1 MSEPAE
7 RTAALNGVRDAMLL
21 AVVVPVAAGA
31 AATAAALW
39 GAWPGLVHGVVSL
52 AMGLLLIEVLLIALR
67 KLPFTCTYFPGL
79 ARVRMLWWAYLTA
92 FTTFSFTT
100 PLIETM
106 MIEQRSGLGI
116 FIIVTGSAIV
126 ALDIFRQ
133 RAAGNLDGFKYNEED
148 PTAMFAGFDLS
159 EGLAANRRA
168 PRLN

>member
-1 MSEPAE
+1 
-7 RTAALNGVRDAMLL
+7 
-21 AVVVPVAAGA
+21 
-31 AATAAALW
+31 
-39 GAWPGLVHGVVSL
+39 
-52 AMGLLLIEVLLIALR
+52 
-67 KLPFTCTYFPGL
+67 
-79 ARVRMLWWAYLTA
+79 MLWWAYLTA

-133 RAAGNLDGFKYNEED
+133 WAAGNLDGFKYNEED

-159 EGLAANRRA
+159 EGLAANRPT